1 MTVARRIAELFV
13 APADGAHAARDHRH
27 HADLAPSRERSR
39 PRPRPRPV
47 TAPAEA
53 PATARSAP
61 AVAVLAPPA
70 DAAALGSALALAL
83 ARDRRASAAVV
94 CVWSAAPPRPSGRAP
109 ARPAAA
115 RLAAS
120 LAGRG
125 HDARAAGRLVLVR
138 LAGTEED
145 AASESLRVGAA
156 AGAAPAVLALAGP
169 RAAAFDVALA
179 AQDLVV
185 VAVPPAA
192 DPALA
197 QLAVIGLERAV
208 VCPLPPADPARALAA
223 AGLAL
228 LPAAR
233 RALAAPVAALR

>member
-1 MTVARRIAELFV
+1 MTVARRVAELFV
-13 APADGAHAARDHRH
+13 APADGAQPAREHRRD
-27 HADLAPSRERSR
+27 AGRAPTRERSR
-39 PRPRPRPV
+39 PRPRMEAAPRP
-47 TAPAEA
+47 AQ
-53 PATARSAP
+53 SAP

-70 DAAALGSALALAL
+70 DAAALGAALALAL
-83 ARDRRASAAVV
+83 ARDRRAPAAVV
-94 CVWSAAPPRPSGRAP
+94 CVWSAAQARRSGRAP

-115 RLAAS
+115 RLATS

-125 HDARAAGRLVLVR
+125 HDARATGRIVLVR
-138 LAGTEED
+138 LADADED
-145 AASESLRVGAA
+145 AASESLRVRAA
-156 AGAAPAVLALAGP
+156 AGAAPTVLALAGP

-185 VAVPPAA
+185 VAVPPTA
-192 DPALA
+192 DPELA
-197 QLAVIGLERAV
+197 QLAVIGFDRAV
-208 VCPLPPADPARALAA
+208 VCPLPPADPVRALAA

>member
-13 APADGAHAARDHRH
+13 APADGAPPVREPGPVVERAR
-27 HADLAPSRERSR
+27 ARERSR
-39 PRPRPRPV
+39 QRPR
-47 TAPAEA
+47 TEAA
-53 PATARSAP
+53 PATARSAAAV

-70 DAAALGSALALAL
+70 DAAALGAALALAL
-83 ARDRRASAAVV
+83 ARDRRAPAAVV
-94 CVWSAAPPRPSGRAP
+94 CLWSAAQARPAGRAP

-125 HDARAAGRLVLVR
+125 HRARAAGRLVLVR
-138 LAGTEED
+138 LAGADED
-145 AASESLRVGAA
+145 AASEALRVGAA
-156 AGAAPAVLALAGP
+156 AGGAPTVLALAGP

-185 VAVPPAA
+185 VAVPPEA